1 MKTFPMFLQM
11 QGRRVVI
18 AGGGEQAA
26 QKCRLILKT
35 EAAIT
40 VLAPAL
46 EPELADL
53 HATGRIAWQ
62 RGAITPDSFADC
74 ALTFIASG
82 CPGLDASLHALAKVA
97 GATVN
102 VVDQPDLCDAITPS
116 IVDRSPVVVA
126 IGTEG
131 TAPVL
136 ARQIKTKLETM
147 LEPRLG
153 DLASIAGR
161 LRDRA
166 AMRLGPRDRRDLW
179 RWVFNGPVRD
189 AHASGSE
196 RKAAQQI
203 KQAIDT
209 GDFKETIDGSVSL
222 VGAGPGAKDLITL
235 RGVQRLQEADVI
247 YYDRLVDPEILELA
261 RRDAER
267 VYVGKEPGCHHWSQE
282 KISNI
287 IVSAARQG
295 KRVVRLKC
303 GDPGVFARGREEA
316 DALTAA
322 DIPYE
327 IVPGVTAAS
336 AASAAI
342 GGFLTERGTCDTLVL
357 ATGQFE
363 DPNKAPTWV
372 NALQAGTRVAV
383 YMGVS
388 SAENIVAQLDTSGI
402 AKHIRIDV
410 VAHAQTPDQITVSCL
425 PNTLVSTLKRNY
437 ISNPAILFLTWPA
450 ELQHSQD
457 TLSNVSSLGSKWR
470 YFKEWDRRIATTSGE
485 TTVAPNYCGT
495 WGKGRRVFTIL
506 KHRTIIT
513 LRHIGS

>member
-35 EAAIT
+35 QAAIT

-62 RGAITPDSFADC
+62 RGAIKPDSFADC

-102 VVDQPDLCDAITPS
+102 VVDQPTLCDAITPS

-136 ARQIKTKLETM
+136 ARQIKTRLETM

-153 DLASIAGR
+153 ELASIAGR

-179 RWVFNGPVRD
+179 RWVFNGPVRE

-196 RKAAQQI
+196 RKAVQQI

-209 GDFKETIDGSVSL
+209 GDFKEYGGGSVSL

-247 YYDRLVDPEILELA
+247 YYDRLVEPEILELA

-267 VYVGKEPGCHHWSQE
+267 VYVGKAPGCHHWPQK
-282 KISNI
+282 KISNV

-303 GDPGVFARGREEA
+303 GDPGVFARGREEV
-316 DALTAA
+316 DALNAA

-336 AASAAI
+336 AASAAM
-342 GGFLTERGTCDTLVL
+342 GGFLTERGTCDTLIL

-383 YMGVS
+383 YMGVG
-388 SAENIVAQLDTSGI
+388 SAEKIVTQLKTAGI
-402 AKHIRIDV
+402 AKHISIDI
-410 VAHAQTPDQITVSCL
+410 VAYAQTPEQITLSCQ
-425 PNTLVSTLKRNY
+425 PDNLVSSLQLNG
-437 ISNPAILFLTWPA
+437 ISNHAILFITWSSK
-450 ELQHSQD
+450 LQHLD
-457 TLSNVSSLGSKWR
+457 IVLPEVS
-470 YFKEWDRRIATTSGE
+470 
-485 TTVAPNYCGT
+485 
-495 WGKGRRVFTIL
+495 
-506 KHRTIIT
+506 
-513 LRHIGS
+513 

>member
-18 AGGGEQAA
+18 AGGGEQAV

-35 EAAIT
+35 QASIT

-46 EPELADL
+46 EPELANL

-62 RGAITPDSFADC
+62 RGVIKPDNFADC

-82 CPGLDASLHALAKVA
+82 CPGLDASLHALAKIA

-102 VVDQPDLCDAITPS
+102 VVDQPTLCDAITPS

-153 DLASIAGR
+153 ELASIAGR
-161 LRDRA
+161 MRNRA

-179 RWVFNGPVRD
+179 RWVFNGPVRK

-209 GDFKETIDGSVSL
+209 GNFKEDSGGSVSL

-247 YYDRLVDPEILELA
+247 YYDRLVEPEILELA

-267 VYVGKEPGCHHWSQE
+267 IYVGKAPGCHHWPQE
-282 KISNI
+282 KISNV

-303 GDPGVFARGREEA
+303 GDPGVFARGREEV
-316 DALTAA
+316 DALSAA
-322 DIPYE
+322 NIPYE

-336 AASAAI
+336 AASAAL
-342 GGFLTERGTCDTLVL
+342 GGFLTERGTCDTLIL

-372 NALQAGTRVAV
+372 NTLQAGTRVAV
-383 YMGVS
+383 YMGIG
-388 SAENIVAQLDTSGI
+388 SAEKIVTQLKTAGI
-402 AKHIRIDV
+402 AKHISIDV
-410 VAHAQTPDQITVSCL
+410 VAHAQTPEQITLSCQ
-425 PNTLVSTLKRNY
+425 PDNLVSSLQLNG
-437 ISNPAILFLTWPA
+437 ISNHAILFITW
-450 ELQHSQD
+450 
-457 TLSNVSSLGSKWR
+457 SSK
-470 YFKEWDRRIATTSGE
+470 
-485 TTVAPNYCGT
+485 
-495 WGKGRRVFTIL
+495 
-506 KHRTIIT
+506 
-513 LRHIGS
+513 LRHLDNLLPEVS